1 MMIHLIAEISKGG
14 VLPNGRKM
22 IQPRRVIYQCAYDDV
37 QDTVKPRLEKAG
49 ADCNHVAFIKEYDKK
64 SVKDGREKMLTL
76 DNDRIFQDIKAFQPR
91 LVVLDT
97 ISPFLS
103 EKGYLSEIRKL
114 SIWARICNCA
124 VVITDSLTKKGHGK
138 ESYVNNPYIVSVLRA
153 KPINSIREVRHIR
166 NDLAPLGRTIKFE
179 INESSWFRWIG
190 IGDEEPGPAQD
201 KRQRMTK
208 LKTKA
213 DYAADLLIKAL
224 NYHDVTA
231 VEIHRMLEKHGIC
244 SKTIQQTKKDLG
256 ITSYRSNRRWYWHLE

>member
-14 VLPNGRKM
+14 LLPNGRKM
-22 IQPRRVIYQCAYDDV
+22 IEPRRVIYQCAYDDV
-37 QDTVKPRLEKAG
+37 HDTVKPRLEKAG

-64 SVKDGREKMLTL
+64 SVEDGRENIFSL
-76 DNDRIFQDIKAFQPR
+76 DNDRLFHEMKAFQPR

-97 ISPFLS
+97 ICPFLP
-103 EKGYLSEIRKL
+103 EKGYSPWIRKL
-114 SIWARICNCA
+114 SMWARVCNCA
-124 VVITDSLTKKGHGK
+124 IVITDSFTKNCLGK
-138 ESYVNNPYIVSVLRA
+138 ENIAINPFIGSVLRV
-153 KPINSIREVRHIR
+153 KRIDSVREVRQTR
-166 NDLAPLGRTIKFE
+166 NSLGPIGKTIKFE

-224 NYHDVTA
+224 NNHDVTA